1 MKLLHVALR
10 RLDALAIRLRHR
22 TRIGLRPSGARL
34 CTRLR
39 LVGFGLA
46 LVGVAMVGILSP
58 IVLVPD
64 RLYFS
69 RPVFAPTLEGQHVLK
84 VAVLPTAALVVA
96 GSASNLDAGTAPSV
110 DRSRARVHAGI
121 GEHAPPPRL
130 GR

>member
-10 RLDALAIRLRHR
+10 RLDALATRLRHR
-22 TRIGLRPSGARL
+22 TPIGPRPSDARL
-34 CTRLR
+34 RTGLGF
-39 LVGFGLA
+39 LGFGLA
-46 LVGVAMVGILSP
+46 LLSVVLVGILSP

-69 RPVFAPTLEGQHVLK
+69 RPVLAPTLEGQHVLK

-121 GEHAPPPRL
+121 GGHAPAP
-130 GR
+130 